1 MSQQSVAYELEKHY
15 PDYLTK
21 EDLMI
26 ILGTTKSSVCHNL
39 RALAKREEVEYE
51 MTWKSKFSSK
61 FGKAYRIKPEIKNG
75 K

>member
-1 MSQQSVAYELEKHY
+1 MSQQSVANELEKYY
-15 PDYLTK
+15 PEYLTK
-21 EDLMI
+21 DDLME
-26 ILGTTKSSVCHNL
+26 ILGTNKQSVCRNL